1 MLLEKLTE
9 SGLIGEVEYIRYL
22 LNRGLRGLQQHL
34 GLDDQGVVN
43 PMSAEETEHISGQFS
58 ILREKMK
65 LRTHFFQKEALQ
77 NALVGF
83 FIVDTINKRPLKS
96 LLTFDTCMI

>member
-34 GLDDQGVVN
+34 SLDDQGVVN
-43 PMSAEETEHISGQFS
+43 P
-58 ILREKMK
+58 
-65 LRTHFFQKEALQ
+65 
-77 NALVGF
+77 
-83 FIVDTINKRPLKS
+83 FIR
-96 LLTFDTCMI
+96 